1 MHNILNKGIIENTS
15 RSLLNPRG
23 QKCKSINQSCNCSKA
38 LIESR
43 YKGGIFFVPLI
54 KVAGLQVN
62 QGYTGVSSTQK
73 GKGRRTGP
81 IKQVPKN
88 KNIVI
93 IPLRYQQVVST

>member
-1 MHNILNKGIIENTS
+1 MNCTNILNKGIIENIS

-23 QKCKSINQSCNCSKA
+23 QNCKNMDQSCNCSKA

-43 YKGGIFFVPLI
+43 YKGGFFPLI
-54 KVAGLQVN
+54 KVAGLPVN

-93 IPLRYQQVVST
+93 IQITF

>member
-1 MHNILNKGIIENTS
+1 M
-15 RSLLNPRG
+15 
-23 QKCKSINQSCNCSKA
+23 QSINKSCICSKA

-43 YKGGIFFVPLI
+43 YKDGFFVPLI

-62 QGYTGVSSTQK
+62 QGNTGVSSTQK

-93 IPLRYQQVVST
+93 IQITF

>member
-1 MHNILNKGIIENTS
+1 MNIKIDTCIYMKCTNILNKGIIENIS

-43 YKGGIFFVPLI
+43 YKGGFFFVPLI

-62 QGYTGVSSTQK
+62 QGNTGVSSTQK

-88 KNIVI
+88 KK
-93 IPLRYQQVVST
+93 T

>member
-1 MHNILNKGIIENTS
+1 MHNILNKGIIENIS

-23 QKCKSINQSCNCSKA
+23 QKCKSINKSCNCNKA

-43 YKGGIFFVPLI
+43 YKGGKNSFVPFI

-62 QGYTGVSSTQK
+62 QGNTGVSSTQK
-73 GKGRRTGP
+73 GKGRRTRP

-93 IPLRYQQVVST
+93 IQITF